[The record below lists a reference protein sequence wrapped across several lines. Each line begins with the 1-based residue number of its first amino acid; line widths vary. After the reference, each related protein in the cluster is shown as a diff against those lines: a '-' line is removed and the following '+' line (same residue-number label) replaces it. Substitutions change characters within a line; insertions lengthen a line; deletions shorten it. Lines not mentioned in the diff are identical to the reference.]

1 MHIEKAYSLDSY
13 EVLDAELAYDY
24 YWHGHIKDKK
34 NFKCPDKNCQARITC
49 ANLDKLREN
58 MKVDPHYKTVG
69 GLGAHSSECTLVSE
83 FENHNRERRCIGDI
97 QKERNTKNEKLPDI
111 FSFLRPKLQKEL
123 TKTKVVETSNSTMGH
138 QRQTKQVG
146 GSISKQPS
154 THYSVRSFVTKYFR
168 YKKQNVL
175 NQRYINIKGY
185 NISYDEMFF
194 EIAGQDITAVSKYPR
209 IYFGK
214 AFINQRKEDDYSANF
229 ISEFLLEGELIKPS
243 VYISKD
249 LISKAFTKKLSEDKF
264 EALRKKNYPCVWVFV
279 YSVPKIKMFQNKKY
293 INLNISKLD
302 FLDLRDEI
310 G

>member
-1 MHIEKAYSLDSY
+1 MRIEKAYSLDSY

-34 NFKCPDKNCQARITC
+34 NFKCPDKRCQARITC
-49 ANLDKLREN
+49 ANLDKLRES
-58 MKVDPHYKTVG
+58 MKVDPYYKTVG
-69 GLGAHSSECTLVSE
+69 EHSSECSLVLE
-83 FENHNRERRCIGDI
+83 FESKNKESKSIGDI

-111 FSFLRPKLQKEL
+111 FAFSRPKSQKEINKL
-123 TKTKVVETSNSTMGH
+123 EACETKNLDLGDNLKKGYMEGA
-138 QRQTKQVG
+138 
-146 GSISKQPS
+146 ISKQPS

-168 YKKQNVL
+168 HKKQNVL

-185 NISYDEMFF
+185 NIPYDEMFF
-194 EIAGQDITAVSKYPR
+194 EIAGQDITTVSKYPR

-279 YSVPKIKMFQNKKY
+279 YSVPKIKMFQNKRY
-293 INLNISKLD
+293 INLNIAKLD
-302 FLDLRDEI
+302 FLDLREDI
-310 G
+310 AH